1 MSASEKTTDRYP
13 ALQINPFESSL
24 YPQMQYTLKIGKEKV
39 GGKGGRRERYS
50 SQHKYLY

>member
-39 GGKGGRRERYS
+39 RGKGGRRE
-50 SQHKYLY
+50 